1 MVGHG
6 RSNKSDL
13 QRLVFETR
21 LDKTWEIES
30 HMSHNNLTEELWLP
44 TILLIPV
51 QYPVWVK
58 HRNPLTQILVLTPT
72 IRDFPA
78 VLSPN
83 VQWLPPSNWELHTPQ
98 ARLDAKACK
107 VGYEKKTRIIL
118 SIDDLFQFIATQQK
132 LESWKLW
139 RKLYSIYH
147 LLNVLETLNSI
158 HCLGSI

>member
-107 VGYEKKTRIIL
+107 VGYEKKDTNYSFYWWSISVYSNPTKVRI
-118 SIDDLFQFIATQQK
+118 
-132 LESWKLW
+132 
-139 RKLYSIYH
+139 
-147 LLNVLETLNSI
+147 LETMEETLQYIS
-158 HCLGSI
+158 ST